1 VRNHLLEGMWIT
13 ALHHTE
19 MAGELVALRAAVS
32 YAVEFALGRS
42 PDETFRVE
50 VVDDL
55 VAKF

>member
-1 VRNHLLEGMWIT
+1 LLEGMWIT